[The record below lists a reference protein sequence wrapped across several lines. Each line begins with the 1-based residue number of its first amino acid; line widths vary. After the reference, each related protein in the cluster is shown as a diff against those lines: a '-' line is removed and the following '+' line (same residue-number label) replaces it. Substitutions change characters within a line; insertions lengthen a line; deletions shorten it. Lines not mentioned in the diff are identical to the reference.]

1 MQAQPTEVAVRS
13 RQAHFTIMQLPK
25 SWRLAGLLGV
35 VLSVSACAGRSGST
49 GPQPANDDV
58 FRVRRND
65 PAGIARARADSA
77 RLPYTAADI
86 AFMTGMIAHHAQ
98 AIRMSEWAPSRGA
111 SDAILRLTARIIN
124 AQTDEI
130 VIMQQWLADR
140 NQPVPEPN
148 PAGMTMQHGG
158 HTATHL
164 MPGML
169 TAAQMQQLEK
179 ARGREF
185 DRLFLTFMIQHHK
198 GAVQMV
204 DELFAT
210 PGAGQDQIV
219 FKFASDVHTDQTT
232 EIARMERMLEA
243 LKP

>member
-1 MQAQPTEVAVRS
+1 MKG
-13 RQAHFTIMQLPK
+13 LLLK
-25 SWRLAGLLGV
+25 RLALFAALTVGA
-35 VLSVSACAGRSGST
+35 ACAGKPAAT
-49 GPQPANDDV
+49 TAPQPATADHDV
-58 FRVRRND
+58 FRVKLND
-65 PAGIARARADSA
+65 PAGIAKARRDSA

-86 AFMTGMIAHHAQ
+86 AFMTGMISHHAQ
-98 AIRMSEWAPSRGA
+98 AIKMSNWAPDRGA
-111 SDAILRLTARIIN
+111 SDAIRRLTARIIN

-148 PAGMTMQHGG
+148 PAGMTMKMGDHEM
-158 HTATHL
+158 HHL

-169 TAAQMQQLEK
+169 SEEQMAQLEK
-179 ARGREF
+179 ARGKEF

-198 GAVQMV
+198 GAVSMV
-204 DELFAT
+204 NDLFAT
-210 PGAGQDQIV
+210 PGAGQDEIV

-243 LKP
+243 LNP

>member
-1 MQAQPTEVAVRS
+1 MGPS
-13 RQAHFTIMQLPK
+13 RTIFQRMK
-25 SWRLAGLLGV
+25 VSNAWRVTVLTSLAAMG
-35 VLSVSACAGRSGST
+35 SACAGRSAAPA
-49 GPQPANDDV
+49 PQPAHDV
-58 FRVRRND
+58 FRVRMND
-65 PAGIARARADSA
+65 PAGIAKARADSA

-98 AIRMSEWAPSRGA
+98 AIEMSRWAPDRGA
-111 SDAILRLTARIIN
+111 NDAIRRLTARIIN

-148 PAGMTMQHGG
+148 PAGMQTKHGDHTM
-158 HTATHL
+158 THL

-169 TAAQMQQLEK
+169 SDAQMTQLRN

-185 DRLFLTFMIQHHK
+185 DQLFLTFMIQHHK

-204 DELFAT
+204 NELFAT
-210 PGAGQDQIV
+210 PGAGQDEIV

-243 LKP
+243 LNP

>member
-1 MQAQPTEVAVRS
+1 MFANNAWRMAVLVGLVT
-13 RQAHFTIMQLPK
+13 TI
-25 SWRLAGLLGV
+25 
-35 VLSVSACAGRSGST
+35 SACGGRSAAT
-49 GPQPANDDV
+49 TAPQPDANDV
-58 FRVRRND
+58 FRVRKND
-65 PAGIARARADSA
+65 PAGIAKARADSA

-98 AIRMSEWAPSRGA
+98 AIKMSRWAPDRGA
-111 SDAILRLTARIIN
+111 GDAIRRLSARIIN

-148 PAGMTMQHGG
+148 PAGMTMQHAG
-158 HTATHL
+158 HTMTHL

-169 TAAQMQQLEK
+169 SDAQMQQLEK

-210 PGAGQDQIV
+210 PGAGQDAIV
-219 FKFASDVHTDQTT
+219 FRFASDVHTDQTT
-232 EIARMERMLEA
+232 EIARMERMLDA

>member
-1 MQAQPTEVAVRS
+1 
-13 RQAHFTIMQLPK
+13 
-25 SWRLAGLLGV
+25 
-35 VLSVSACAGRSGST
+35 VSAGTMACAARGAST
-49 GPQPANDDV
+49 APQPADGDV
-58 FRVRRND
+58 FRVRMND
-65 PAGIARARADSA
+65 PVGIAKARADSA

-86 AFMTGMIAHHAQ
+86 HFMTGMIAHHAQ
-98 AIRMSEWAPSRGA
+98 AIQMSKWAPDRDAG
-111 SDAILRLTARIIN
+111 DAIRRLTARIIN
-124 AQTDEI
+124 AQADEI

-148 PAGMTMQHGG
+148 PAGMQMKHGEHTM
-158 HTATHL
+158 THL

-169 TAAQMQQLEK
+169 TDAQLAQLQK
-179 ARGREF
+179 AKGREF

-204 DELFAT
+204 NELFAT
-210 PGAGQDQIV
+210 QGAGQDEIV

-232 EIARMERMLEA
+232 EIARMERMLQE

>member
-1 MQAQPTEVAVRS
+1 MPVTKAWRFVVCFGVAAS
-13 RQAHFTIMQLPK
+13 A
-25 SWRLAGLLGV
+25 
-35 VLSVSACAGRSGST
+35 SACGGKPAAT
-49 GPQPANDDV
+49 TAPQPSTQDV
-58 FRVRRND
+58 FRVRMND
-65 PAGIARARADSA
+65 AGGIARARADSA

-86 AFMTGMIAHHAQ
+86 AFMTGMISHHAQ
-98 AIRMSEWAPSRGA
+98 AIRMSKWAPDRGA
-111 SDAILRLTARIIN
+111 SDAVRRLTARIIN
-124 AQTDEI
+124 AQADEI

-140 NQPVPEPN
+140 NQKVPEPN
-148 PAGMTMQHGG
+148 PAGMQMQHGD
-158 HTATHL
+158 HTMTHL

-169 TAAQMQQLEK
+169 SEAQMAQLEK

-204 DELFAT
+204 NELFAT
-210 PGAGQDQIV
+210 PGAGQDEIV

>member
-1 MQAQPTEVAVRS
+1 MDYGTLKG
-13 RQAHFTIMQLPK
+13 HFSAMK
-25 SWRLAGLLGV
+25 GLNFRRRA
-35 VLSVSACAGRSGST
+35 LSAALLVFGMACAGKPAVT
-49 GPQPANDDV
+49 APQPANDV
-58 FRVRRND
+58 FRVRMND
-65 PAGIARARADSA
+65 PAGIAKARADSA

-98 AIRMSEWAPSRGA
+98 AIKMSNWAPARNA
-111 SDAILRLTARIIN
+111 SDEIRRLTARIIN
-124 AQTDEI
+124 AQADEI

-148 PAGMTMQHGG
+148 PAGMTMKHGE
-158 HTATHL
+158 HQTMHL

-169 TAAQMQQLEK
+169 SDAQMQQLEK

-198 GAVQMV
+198 GAVRMV

-210 PGAGQDQIV
+210 PGAGQDEIV
-219 FKFASDVHTDQTT
+219 FKFASDVHTDQST

>member
-1 MQAQPTEVAVRS
+1 MAPWRPIFQTMNGMK
-13 RQAHFTIMQLPK
+13 I
-25 SWRLAGLLGV
+25 WRLAVLMGV
-35 VLSVSACAGRSGST
+35 TAIASACARPAAAT
-49 GPQPANDDV
+49 APQPASADV
-58 FRVRRND
+58 FRVVRND
-65 PAGIARARADSA
+65 PAGIAKARADSA

-86 AFMTGMIAHHAQ
+86 HFMTGMISHHAQ
-98 AIRMSEWAPSRGA
+98 AIQMSNWAPDRGA
-111 SDAILRLTARIIN
+111 SDAIRRLTGRIIN
-124 AQTDEI
+124 AQADEI

-148 PAGMTMQHGG
+148 PAGMQMTHGEHTM
-158 HTATHL
+158 THL

-169 TAAQMQQLEK
+169 TEAQLAQLQK
-179 ARGREF
+179 ARGKEF

-204 DELFAT
+204 NDLFAT
-210 PGAGQDQIV
+210 PGAGQDEIV

-232 EIARMERMLEA
+232 EIARMERMLAE

>member
-1 MQAQPTEVAVRS
+1 MGPGRPIFQTMKATN
-13 RQAHFTIMQLPK
+13 
-25 SWRLAGLLGV
+25 SWRAALLVGLTV
-35 VLSVSACAGRSGST
+35 IASACAKPAVST
-49 GPQPANDDV
+49 APQPSGDDV
-58 FRVRRND
+58 FRVRMND

-86 AFMTGMIAHHAQ
+86 HFMTGMIAHHAQ
-98 AIRMSEWAPSRGA
+98 AIHMSKWAPDRGA
-111 SDAILRLTARIIN
+111 SDAIRRLTGRIIN
-124 AQTDEI
+124 AQADEI

-148 PAGMTMQHGG
+148 PAGMQMKHGEHTM
-158 HTATHL
+158 THL

-169 TAAQMQQLEK
+169 TDAQLQQLEK
-179 ARGREF
+179 ARGKEF

-204 DELFAT
+204 NDLFAT
-210 PGAGQDQIV
+210 PGSGQDEIV

-232 EIARMERMLEA
+232 EIARMERMLSE

>member
-1 MQAQPTEVAVRS
+1 MRAAIELVEVAERS
-13 RQAHFTIMQLPK
+13 WGAHFSGMKVLNHAALFV
-25 SWRLAGLLGV
+25 LAA
-35 VLSVSACAGRSGST
+35 ACAGK
-49 GPQPANDDV
+49 PAATAPAPEPAAHDV
-58 FRVRRND
+58 FRVRLND
-65 PAGIARARADSA
+65 PAGIAKARRDSA

-86 AFMTGMIAHHAQ
+86 AFMTGMISHHAQ
-98 AIRMSEWAPSRGA
+98 AIKMSNWAPDRNA
-111 SDAILRLTARIIN
+111 SDAVRRLTARIIN

-148 PAGMTMQHGG
+148 PAGMVMKMGDHEM
-158 HTATHL
+158 HHL

-169 TAAQMQQLEK
+169 SDDQMAQLQK
-179 ARGREF
+179 ARGKEF

-198 GAVQMV
+198 GAVSMV
-204 DELFAT
+204 QELFAT
-210 PGAGQDQIV
+210 PGAGQDEIV

>member
-1 MQAQPTEVAVRS
+1 MKRS
-13 RQAHFTIMQLPK
+13 KAALTAL
-25 SWRLAGLLGV
+25 LLGMAAMAACGGRT
-35 VLSVSACAGRSGST
+35 SASTAPTPSG
-49 GPQPANDDV
+49 ADV
-58 FRVRRND
+58 FRVRHND
-65 PAGIARARADSA
+65 PAGIAKARADSA
-77 RLPYTAADI
+77 RLPYTTADI

-98 AIRMSEWAPSRGA
+98 AIRMSRWAPDRGA
-111 SDAILRLTARIIN
+111 GDAIRRLAARIIN
-124 AQTDEI
+124 AQADEI

-148 PAGMTMQHGG
+148 PAGMQMQHGD
-158 HTATHL
+158 HTMTHL

-169 TAAQMQQLEK
+169 TDAQMTQLEK
-179 ARGREF
+179 ARGKEF

-204 DELFAT
+204 NELFAV
-210 PGAGQDQIV
+210 PGAGQDEIV

-243 LKP
+243 LNP